1 MSSCFLDRWVLV
13 VFFLAGALTVFLV
26 CESKPRSFLP
36 QWLAAPLEVAGAVR
50 TLTYHRGL
58 VMQIEDWVGM
68 PILMFGATLPAF
80 LAAGLLGR
88 ASLSNLRCSKP
99 LMMPSRA
106 YDHSRKLEVTPTL
119 DSFRFQQFLDPALL
133 MSPVPMHSRRLQL
146 E

>member
-1 MSSCFLDRWVLV
+1 MEACGLHSGSDEHGLRAGPEDPTHKKKILTPASFCIVSDSLGFL
-13 VFFLAGALTVFLV
+13 
-26 CESKPRSFLP
+26 LP
-36 QWLAAPLEVAGAVR
+36 SLS
-50 TLTYHRGL
+50 
-58 VMQIEDWVGM
+58 
-68 PILMFGATLPAF
+68 AF

-106 YDHSRKLEVTPTL
+106 YDRSRKLEVTPTL